1 MLRTFLA
8 LVLSLPL
15 AAQNIS
21 TFFKETFEERL
32 RDDPEFATSVGR
44 HDYDDRWNDWSKAG
58 REQRRAHLEQRLRQ
72 LSGFPQAGLNPQDR
86 LSARLLDY
94 LLRNQLESGGVED
107 GLLRVTQQN
116 GLHNRVYSVFDRM
129 PARTARDY
137 QNLLARLRGVP
148 AYIDQNIA
156 LLGDFA
162 SRPGETEV
170 PSGGSLRSPVP
181 GRLAQ
186 IPGLP
191 LRPIHREGAPYCRPE
206 QYSRWRQ

>member
-1 MLRTFLA
+1 MLRIIWA
-8 LVLSLPL
+8 LLVSLPL

-72 LSGFPQAGLNPQDR
+72 LSTFPQASLNPQDR

-94 LLRNQLESGGVED
+94 LLRSQLESGGLED

-116 GLHNRVYSVFDRM
+116 GLHNRVYSVSTAC
-129 PARTARDY
+129 PHAHLGITRTCS
-137 QNLLARLRGVP
+137 RG
-148 AYIDQNIA
+148 
-156 LLGDFA
+156 FA
-162 SRPGETEV
+162 ACPPT
-170 PSGGSLRSPVP
+170 
-181 GRLAQ
+181 
-186 IPGLP
+186 
-191 LRPIHREGAPYCRPE
+191 
-206 QYSRWRQ
+206 